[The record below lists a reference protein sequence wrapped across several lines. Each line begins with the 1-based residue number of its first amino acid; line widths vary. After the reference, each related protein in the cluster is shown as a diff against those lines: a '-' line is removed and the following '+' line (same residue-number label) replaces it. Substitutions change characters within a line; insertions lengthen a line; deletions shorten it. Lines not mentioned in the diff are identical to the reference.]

1 MVDINRYARHISLPD
16 VGIEGQKLINQSR
29 VLVVGA
35 GGLGSPVLLYLAAAG
50 IGEIGI
56 IDDDIVD
63 LSNLQRQVI
72 HSESHI
78 GIAKVESAKDRILS
92 VNSAVK
98 VTIWNERLS
107 PDNAQKI
114 FSGWDLIVDGT
125 DNIPTRKY
133 LVDDMSYNFIAFG
146 TPFRGDAAIG
156 GHFTYLNLG
165 DQISTDDNGIE
176 LGTFSSYMYALN
188 LSYAKQIDDSSSWGI
203 NGKYFYIQPLA

>member
-56 IDDDIVD
+56 IDDDVVD

-78 GIAKVESAKDRILS
+78 GIAKVESAKERILS
-92 VNSAVK
+92 VNSA
-98 VTIWNERLS
+98 L
-107 PDNAQKI
+107 PA
-114 FSGWDLIVDGT
+114 
-125 DNIPTRKY
+125 
-133 LVDDMSYNFIAFG
+133 
-146 TPFRGDAAIG
+146 
-156 GHFTYLNLG
+156 
-165 DQISTDDNGIE
+165 
-176 LGTFSSYMYALN
+176 
-188 LSYAKQIDDSSSWGI
+188 
-203 NGKYFYIQPLA
+203 

>member
-16 VGIEGQKLINQSR
+16 VGIEGQKLITQSR

-56 IDDDIVD
+56 IDDDDVD

-78 GIAKVESAKDRILS
+78 GMAKVESARERILS
-92 VNSAVK
+92 INSAIK

-114 FSGWDLIVDGT
+114 FCNWDLIIDGT
-125 DNIPTRKY
+125 DNIPTRY
-133 LVDDMSYNFIAFG
+133 LVDDMC
-146 TPFRGDAAIG
+146 
-156 GHFTYLNLG
+156 
-165 DQISTDDNGIE
+165 
-176 LGTFSSYMYALN
+176 
-188 LSYAKQIDDSSSWGI
+188 
-203 NGKYFYIQPLA
+203 